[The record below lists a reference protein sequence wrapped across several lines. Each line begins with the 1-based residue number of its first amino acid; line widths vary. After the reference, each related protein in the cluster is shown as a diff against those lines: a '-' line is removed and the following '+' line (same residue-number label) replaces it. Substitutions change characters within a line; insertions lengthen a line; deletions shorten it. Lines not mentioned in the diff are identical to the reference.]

1 MTKLALRCIKG
12 INYSPLIDLNQHAHV
27 QTTHIKLEQLVG
39 IIEKHL
45 KDNKSY
51 HQEPNTTVA
60 LRGFVVPETLFDSY
74 KPELIE
80 EQLNH
85 NFMRRGTAR
94 LDETGFKFDMFDVVL
109 NGDFNQYSADI
120 YLGKRWVARIETNPE
135 HKNKGMFEFYKY
147 TIVTT
152 QSSYFFDVDQKYEL
166 TVVFLRDTSLDF
178 NVDNLEVLSYL
189 SDPENKDP
197 EAHIEALLL
206 KPNTPLISGVLTY
219 SDYKEFKALLP
230 VSFEQY

>member
-12 INYSPLIDLNQHAHV
+12 LNYAPLIDLNQNAHV

-39 IIEKHL
+39 IIEKHFQ
-45 KDNKSY
+45 DNNSY
-51 HQEPNTTVA
+51 HQKTNTTVA
-60 LRGFVVPETLFDSY
+60 LRGFAVPETLFDSY
-74 KPELIE
+74 KPELLE

-94 LDETGFKFDMFDVVL
+94 LSETGFKFDMFDVVL
-109 NGDFNQYSADI
+109 TGDCNQYSAEI
-120 YLGKRWVARIETNPE
+120 YLGKRWVARIETNPD

-197 EAHIEALLL
+197 EAYIEALLL
-206 KPNTPLISGVLTY
+206 KPNTPLVSGVLTY
-219 SDYKEFKALLP
+219 SDYEEFKALLP